1 MRRLV
6 FSGFGKAPVTHP
18 IEAGDLCMAALAAA
32 PGKHH
37 LATVVDYRKKKV
49 TFFDDGSETVVLD
62 LKVATRVD
70 RSAAKDR
77 YTAAL
82 AEAKAIVAQD
92 AEDLIL
98 EAIERVELRMGGTL
112 GDDGM
117 ITYAASAGEESQEGK
132 LLMDELISRF
142 GALATES
149 PAVAWMSAHWREVS

>member
-1 MRRLV
+1 MWTDRQQ
-6 FSGFGKAPVTHP
+6 KT
-18 IEAGDLCMAALAAA
+18 
-32 PGKHH
+32 
-37 LATVVDYRKKKV
+37 AT
-49 TFFDDGSETVVLD
+49 L
-62 LKVATRVD
+62 L
-70 RSAAKDR
+70 RSPRPAQ
-77 YTAAL
+77 
-82 AEAKAIVAQD
+82 AIAAQD

-149 PAVAWMSAHWREVS
+149 PAQ

>member
-1 MRRLV
+1 MTVLKLS
-6 FSGFGKAPVTHP
+6 FN
-18 IEAGDLCMAALAAA
+18 DL
-32 PGKHH
+32 
-37 LATVVDYRKKKV
+37 KV
-49 TFFDDGSETVVLD
+49 D

-82 AEAKAIVAQD
+82 AEAKAIAAQD

-149 PAVAWMSAHWREVS
+149 PAQ